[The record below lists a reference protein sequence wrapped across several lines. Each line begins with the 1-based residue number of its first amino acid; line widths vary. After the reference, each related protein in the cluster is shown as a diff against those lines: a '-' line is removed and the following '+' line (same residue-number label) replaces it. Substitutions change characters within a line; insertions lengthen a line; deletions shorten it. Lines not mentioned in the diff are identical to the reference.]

1 LFASFCGAPD
11 FSRSG
16 AMCRTLRARRRD
28 AMGRN
33 GFIDVFES
41 VGRLVETSIGELAFD
56 KRSGKALMEVMDVLL
71 RSSLL
76 NRDDAETQAA
86 AAAIAFK
93 ERVQSNAEDKL
104 AVVVRLCK
112 RINDVA
118 LAYDESSH
126 VDWLDLVRRNEAARK
141 GPITRLVVDHVLRS
155 HPTVNL
161 ECRPTRE
168 RMLEC
173 IRRKRSDAGRLVRV
187 KMEIV
192 SIPSGWKDFVR
203 DSFMS
208 VLSDAQNSPIRLAG
222 IEHQFKSRFLHDWR
236 FTFVTTAEEWNALK
250 DAWEIAG
257 VEFRVES
264 CKGI

>member
-1 LFASFCGAPD
+1 MRRQPRRANRRVVMDGKSFIEEFD
-11 FSRSG
+11 
-16 AMCRTLRARRRD
+16 
-28 AMGRN
+28 
-33 GFIDVFES
+33 S
-41 VGRLVETSIGELAFD
+41 VGRLVETSIGEMAFD
-56 KRSGKALMEVMDVLL
+56 KRSSNALMGVMDVLL

-93 ERVQSNAEDKL
+93 ERVQANAEDRF

-126 VDWLDLVRRNEAARK
+126 VDWLELVRRNEVAKK
-141 GPITRLVVDHVLRS
+141 GSITIVIVEHVLRS
-155 HPTVNL
+155 RPTVNL

-173 IRRKRSDAGRLVRV
+173 IRQKSGEAGRLVRV
-187 KMEIV
+187 KMEII
-192 SIPSGWKDFVR
+192 SIPVGWKDFVR

-208 VLSDAQNSPIRLAG
+208 VLSDAHNSPIRLVG
-222 IEHQFKSRFLHDWR
+222 IERELRSRFLHDWR
-236 FTFVTTAEEWNALK
+236 FTFVTTAEEWTALK

-264 CKGI
+264 CKAI